1 MPCTS
6 HTHPHV
12 NHLYFILVAVV
23 VVFTSPIKAQQPPPW
38 PDSNQNYN
46 SPMATALI
54 VMIIVFFS
62 VGFISVYLRHFL
74 ACFGFRAYGGGRRG
88 GGNHIG
94 GQTRHPPRGL
104 DPTIINAFPTFLYS
118 DVKVHRVGK
127 TTSLECAICITEF
140 TDNEILQ
147 LLPKCNHVFH
157 PHCVGPWFAS
167 HVTCPVCRANLEIP
181 VHDQRTINF
190 HQRFEQPSSGDE
202 SEPSN
207 HGLNQN
213 DSHPRDVIVRVEPPP
228 EITAKSPIQDIMK
241 GLSESGRMIR
251 LPRSHSTGHSLV
263 EDSERFTLRLP
274 DEVRNKLV
282 NDGNNNQLCGL
293 PAAIVSPRIG
303 YRVSSVGC
311 GTMQGKPDRWR
322 FSMSPPFISRP
333 GTPKSEVAMDC
344 SYTTSS
350 KNNNTS
356 GNNNVSGGILRSP
369 INLLKSMRSPNKS
382 PLHHV
387 GRCNDIGERS
397 SDRLWANP
405 ITLQHLESEDN
416 NQKS

>member
-1 MPCTS
+1 MKSDNLFGCGEKQRRNLDS
-6 HTHPHV
+6 G
-12 NHLYFILVAVV
+12 LVK
-23 VVFTSPIKAQQPPPW
+23 TM
-38 PDSNQNYN
+38 DS
-46 SPMATALI
+46 
-54 VMIIVFFS
+54 F
-62 VGFISVYLRHFL
+62 
-74 ACFGFRAYGGGRRG
+74 
-88 GGNHIG
+88 
-94 GQTRHPPRGL
+94 
-104 DPTIINAFPTFLYS
+104 
-118 DVKVHRVGK
+118 
-127 TTSLECAICITEF
+127 
-140 TDNEILQ
+140 
-147 LLPKCNHVFH
+147 
-157 PHCVGPWFAS
+157 W
-167 HVTCPVCRANLEIP
+167 ANLEIP
-181 VHDQRTINF
+181 VHDQRTITF
-190 HQRFEQPSSGDE
+190 QQRFDQSSSGDE

-207 HGLNQN
+207 FGVNQN
-213 DSHPRDVIVRVEPPP
+213 DRHPRDVIVRVEPTP

-333 GTPKSEVAMDC
+333 G
-344 SYTTSS
+344 
-350 KNNNTS
+350 
-356 GNNNVSGGILRSP
+356 GILRSP